1 MKKLWIF
8 VLGAAAISTLLTGA
22 VVATVFWAIISVI
35 VNGGHP
41 WPYDKFWISG
51 GIPAGFFI
59 LFAATVVFLFRK
71 SPFVINSLKQ
81 LIFYLGMLFGAAAFA
96 GTVFLWVTFAKQMP
110 H

>member
-8 VLGAAAISTLLTGA
+8 VLGTAAISTLLTGA
-22 VVATVFWAIISVI
+22 AVATVFWAIISVI

-41 WPYDKFWISG
+41 WPYDKFWMFG

-71 SPFVINSLKQ
+71 SPFLINSLKQ
-81 LIFYLGMLFGAAAFA
+81 LLFYLGVLFGAAAFA
-96 GTVFLWVTFAKQMP
+96 GALFLLVTFAKQMP